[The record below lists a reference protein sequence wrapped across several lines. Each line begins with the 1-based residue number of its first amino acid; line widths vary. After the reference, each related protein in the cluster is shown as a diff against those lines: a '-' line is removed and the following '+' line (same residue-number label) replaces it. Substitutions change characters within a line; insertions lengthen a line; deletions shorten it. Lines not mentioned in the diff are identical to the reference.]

1 MKRWHISELEV
12 KAMLI
17 FHKNKEKLAIFALDY
32 LSKMKYFK
40 VCFKDTFDN
49 HCSCR
54 LSKTLSLTF

>member
-1 MKRWHISELEV
+1 MKRWHINVLEV

-40 VCFKDTFDN
+40 
-49 HCSCR
+49 
-54 LSKTLSLTF
+54 SLF

>member
-40 VCFKDTFDN
+40 
-49 HCSCR
+49 
-54 LSKTLSLTF
+54 SLF